1 MKWIGS
7 PVAEIWPFKIRHI
20 MRVAFG
26 TPVLEKRGRRGQRW
40 YRSKERICFYGLYIA
55 TISLSLTNQPQYAI
69 QCLRRLSQ
77 QATLGQNWERKG
89 LSNVKVS
96 LVTDRS
102 GFWILEET
110 RVDVFCCLS
119 TMHERDR
126 QTDHGRVT
134 SIPIGEIA
142 CQQCRLIIII
152 IIIIH
157 RSSH

>member
-1 MKWIGS
+1 
-7 PVAEIWPFKIRHI
+7 

-26 TPVLEKRGRRGQRW
+26 TPILEKRGHRGQRW
-40 YRSKERICFYGLYIA
+40 YRSKERICFYGLYIV
-55 TISLSLTNQPQYAI
+55 TISLSLSNQPQYAI

-110 RVDVFCCLS
+110 WDCRTRVDVFCCLS
-119 TMHERDR
+119 AMHERDR
-126 QTDHGRVT
+126 QTTEG
-134 SIPIGEIA
+134 
-142 CQQCRLIIII
+142 
-152 IIIIH
+152 
-157 RSSH
+157 